1 MLLNAFQS
9 LVPPSL
15 RPAAKRAYFAGQR
28 IIGLPLTLVHKVLL
42 TPTRLLARRSRQH
55 RKLEIGPGPERIA
68 GFETLNVVPASNVD
82 YLWNA
87 AKRLP
92 FRTGAF
98 EVVYASHIL
107 EHIPWY
113 KTEEVLAEWARIVK
127 PGGRLEIWVPDGLK
141 ICKAFV
147 DAEERTS
154 RDYEQDG
161 WYRFNEQK
169 DPCRWA
175 SGRIFSYGD
184 GVGTLGHPNW
194 HLAVF
199 SYRYLEQAL
208 KAAGCRSVEPLQ
220 SSQVRGHDHGWIN
233 LGVAGIK

>member
-1 MLLNAFQS
+1 MLLNAFQTII
-9 LVPPSL
+9 PPGL

-28 IIGLPLTLVHKVLL
+28 IVGLPLMIVHKLIL
-42 TPTRLLARRSRQH
+42 TPARLLARRSRQH
-55 RKLEIGPGPERIA
+55 RKLEIGPGPARIPD
-68 GFETLNVVPASNVD
+68 FETLNVVPAANVD

-92 FRTGAF
+92 FRSGTF

-113 KTEEVLAEWARIVK
+113 HTEAVLAEWVRIVK
-127 PGGRLEIWVPDGLK
+127 PGGRLELWVPDGLK

-147 DAEERTS
+147 DAEEHTS

-161 WYRFNEQK
+161 WYRFNERK
-169 DPCRWA
+169 DACRWA

-184 GVGTLGHPNW
+184 GMGTLGHQNW

-220 SSQVRGHDHGWIN
+220 HAQIRGHDHGWIN
-233 LGVAGIK
+233 LGIAGIR

>member
-1 MLLNAFQS
+1 MNAFQS
-9 LVPPSL
+9 LVPPGL
-15 RPAAKRAYFAGQR
+15 RPAAKRAFFAGQR
-28 IIGLPLTLVHKVLL
+28 IVGLPLTVVHKLLL
-42 TPTRLLARRSRQH
+42 TPALLLARRSRKH

-68 GFETLNVVPASNVD
+68 GFETLNVVAASNVD

-87 AKRLP
+87 ARRLP
-92 FRTGAF
+92 FRSGCF

-113 KTEEVLAEWARIVK
+113 KTEEVLAEWVRIVQ
-127 PGGRLEIWVPDGLK
+127 PGGRIEIWVPDGLK

-147 DAEERTS
+147 DAEQRS
-154 RDYEQDG
+154 CSDYEQDG
-161 WYRFNEQK
+161 WYRFNEEK

-184 GVGTLGHPNW
+184 GVGTPGHPNW

-208 KAAGCRSVEPLQ
+208 KKAGCRSVEPLQ
-220 SSQVRGHDHGWIN
+220 NSQVRGHDHGWIN
-233 LGVAGIK
+233 LGIAGIK